1 MKKPFKKNR
10 ANVVGKSAGK
20 RKRVKRRVLR
30 KPGFDKEAVK
40 ASFGSVTFRHGT
52 YSVAAVVLVVII
64 AIAVNLIAGQLPESV
79 KETDI
84 SGNKV
89 YEISDTSREII
100 AGLEDDIDITVIT
113 EEDYLDDMLR
123 TFLRKYVA
131 LSDHLSMDIVD
142 PVLHPSV
149 LEEYDTE
156 EDTIVVECE
165 STGLSQT
172 ISISDIMVQDAYS
185 YYYGSGSITEFDG
198 DGQLTSAISKVTGQE
213 TKKVYLASGHGET
226 ELSATMTS
234 LMTKSAVE
242 TEDLDLFMTEE
253 IPEDCDMLIFNGPT
267 TDISEGE
274 KSVVDSY
281 IKNGGSVIMLMSED
295 TPSSGNLADLLS
307 SYEITLEDG
316 YVADMERNYLGNY
329 YAIFPE
335 VTDSSGITGDLS
347 TGTVMVNN
355 SRAFTLGESGDEI
368 EVSSMMET
376 SDYGYLV
383 TDESQEEGSFVLAA
397 AVTYTAA
404 QEDSDSSDS
413 TESADDTSSDGDS
426 SSDGEVTT
434 GNLIVFGSQSLID
447 ESITEAFS
455 NLDNTMMFMNV
466 MTSALG
472 DVQNLS
478 IEAKSFE
485 VQYNTV
491 QNGGAIS
498 VFLIFIIPAAFLVA
512 GFVFWYRRR
521 KV

>member
-1 MKKPFKKNR
+1 MKKRFKAVKKR
-10 ANVVGKSAGK
+10 LK
-20 RKRVKRRVLR
+20 RKRTIR
-30 KPGFDKEAVK
+30 KPSFDREAVK

-52 YSVAAVVLVVII
+52 YSAAAAALVVII
-64 AIAVNLIAGQLPESV
+64 AIVVNLIAGQLPENI

-84 SGNKV
+84 SSDKV

-123 TFLRKYVA
+123 TFLQKYTA
-131 LSDHLSMDIVD
+131 LSDHLSMDIID

-156 EDTIVVECE
+156 GDTIVVECK

-172 ISISDIMVQDAYS
+172 IDISDIMVQDAYS
-185 YYYGSGSITEFDG
+185 YYYGSGSITAFDG

-213 TKKVYLASGHGET
+213 TKKVYLASGHGEA
-226 ELSATMTS
+226 ELSTTMAS

-242 TEDLDLFMTEE
+242 TEELNLFMTGE
-253 IPEDCDMLIFNGPT
+253 IPKDCDMLIINGPT

-274 KSVVDSY
+274 RTVIDNY
-281 IKNGGSVIMLMSED
+281 IKGGGNVIMLMSED

-307 SYEITLEDG
+307 SYRITLEEG

-335 VTDSSGITGDLS
+335 VTDPAGMAGDLT

-368 EVSSMMET
+368 EVNAIMET

-383 TDESQEEGSFVLAA
+383 TDESQDEGSFVLAA
-397 AVTYTAA
+397 AATYTAA
-404 QEDSDSSDS
+404 QEEDDSSDS
-413 TESADDTSSDGDS
+413 TESAEDASSESDS
-426 SSDGEVTT
+426 ASGGEVAT
-434 GNLIVFGSQSLID
+434 GELIVFGSQSLID
-447 ESITEAFS
+447 ESITGAFS
-455 NLDNTMMFMNV
+455 NLDNTGMFMNV

-478 IEAKSFE
+478 IEAKSLE

-498 VFLIFIIPAAFLVA
+498 VFLIFVIPAAFLVA

>member
-253 IPEDCDMLIFNGPT
+253 IPEDCDML
-267 TDISEGE
+267 
-274 KSVVDSY
+274 
-281 IKNGGSVIMLMSED
+281 MSED

-335 VTDSSGITGDLS
+335 VTDSSRITGDLS

-455 NLDNTMMFMNV
+455 NLDNTTMFMNV

-478 IEAKSFE
+478 IEAKSLE

>member
-10 ANVVGKSAGK
+10 VNVVGKSAGK

-253 IPEDCDMLIFNGPT
+253 IPEDCDML
-267 TDISEGE
+267 
-274 KSVVDSY
+274 
-281 IKNGGSVIMLMSED
+281 MSED

-455 NLDNTMMFMNV
+455 NLDNTTMFMNV

-478 IEAKSFE
+478 IEAKSLE

>member
-123 TFLRKYVA
+123 TFLQKYVA

-242 TEDLDLFMTEE
+242 TEELDLFMTEE

-307 SYEITLEDG
+307 SYEITPEDG

-355 SRAFTLGESGDEI
+355 SRAFTLGES
-368 EVSSMMET
+368 
-376 SDYGYLV
+376 
-383 TDESQEEGSFVLAA
+383 
-397 AVTYTAA
+397 
-404 QEDSDSSDS
+404 
-413 TESADDTSSDGDS
+413 ADDTSSDGDS

-455 NLDNTMMFMNV
+455 NLDNTTMFMNV

-478 IEAKSFE
+478 IEAKSLE